1 MYSCSSSSLAYFVV
15 KLTKSLVELKKGFI
29 VLSHGRHVSDNIA
42 YGKPGASQD
51 DVERVAKAAHAH
63 NFVTAFADGY
73 MTQVGDRGVRLSGG
87 QKQRVA
93 IARALLV
100 DPQLVRDLRILTCI
114 VRVFMKNAKTREFL
128 KNV

>member
-1 MYSCSSSSLAYFVV
+1 MCLERGRF
-15 KLTKSLVELKKGFI
+15 T
-29 VLSHGRHVSDNIA
+29 LSHGLHISDNIA
-42 YGKPGASQD
+42 YGKPGASQE

-87 QKQRVA
+87 QKQRIA

-100 DPQLVRDLRILTCI
+100 DPQLVRPC
-114 VRVFMKNAKTREFL
+114 A
-128 KNV
+128 